1 MSRPPLSI
9 IIPTYNAMPG
19 LADCLAALVEGLGSG
34 LVREAIVVDGGSG
47 DSSAALASDMG
58 CTVLAL
64 PATQRGRGQQ
74 LAAGAEAASGDWLL
88 FLHADTILEV
98 GWSAAVARH
107 IDQDNQSKAAYFHL
121 AFASIAPG
129 AGRVAGL
136 ANWRAGAL
144 GLPYG
149 DAGMLIARHHYER
162 VGGYK
167 SLPLMEDVDLVR
179 RIGGRNLVRL
189 DSVAL
194 TSATK
199 FERGGWWGVP
209 LRNITLVGAYVL
221 GISPERLAKWYR

>member
-9 IIPTYNAMPG
+9 IIPTYNAMPRLG
-19 LADCLAALVEGLGSG
+19 DCLAALVEGLSSG
-34 LVREAIVVDGGSG
+34 LVREAIVVDGGSQ
-47 DSSAALASDMG
+47 DFSAELAADMG
-58 CTVLAL
+58 CTVISL

-74 LAAGAEAASGDWLL
+74 LAGGARAASGDWLL
-88 FLHADTILEV
+88 FLHADTILEA
-98 GWSAAVARH
+98 GWSDVVARH
-107 IDQDNQSKAAYFHL
+107 IAQHNQTKAAYFQL
-121 AFASIAPG
+121 AFASIAPS
-129 AGRVAGL
+129 ARRVAGL

-149 DAGMLIARHHYER
+149 DAGMLIARDHYDR
-162 VGGYK
+162 LGGYQ

-209 LRNITLVGAYVL
+209 LRNITLVGAYLL
-221 GISPERLAKWYR
+221 GMNPARLAKWYR